1 MSPLAFGTFL
11 VKFQNLQDVTLAVEP
26 PLLTSAHGSCLTK
39 AEENDDVRFYR
50 EAVAEVQAARM
61 VLERTPACQ
70 LKFVS
75 SKRAAVPIFFGS
87 DGSQHGGRALKLR
100 LGVLSSKT

>member
-39 AEENDDVRFYR
+39 TEENDDVRF
-50 EAVAEVQAARM
+50 
-61 VLERTPACQ
+61 
-70 LKFVS
+70 
-75 SKRAAVPIFFGS
+75 
-87 DGSQHGGRALKLR
+87 
-100 LGVLSSKT
+100 